1 MLDNAQPRSASSN
14 PVLDIIGEVRNRWR
28 LKLALRGVL
37 RVGLVAVVL
46 ILAAAYGIE
55 QARFSPASVWAAR
68 GLLMAAMLAS
78 GYWFLLRPLRRQVSD
93 DQVALYLEENEP
105 SLQATLLSAVEA
117 SRAGNPES
125 AALVRRVVEQAVEAC
140 SRIGASRRVEQAPL
154 RGYAASLA
162 AVALV
167 ALVVVL
173 TGPAFI
179 RQALGAMF
187 LVTRVQAAVPY
198 SIEVKPGNA
207 SVPKGS
213 DQTISAKLLGFES
226 EDATLMTRRAADG
239 KFEPIPLVRT
249 ESGAYEALIFDIN
262 AQLDYYVEA
271 DGVRTPVFTM
281 KVVEVPY
288 AKRIALEF
296 QFPAYTGLEAQK
308 IEDGGDVAVL
318 KGTQVRVQVF
328 PTMKTTAGRLTFG
341 EDKFADLAPQPDG
354 SLVASFTAE
363 RDGFYHVEL
372 VAPNGERVTASPQYT
387 VDVLEDGAPTVSFI
401 RPGRDTTASAVEEV
415 FVEAKAVDDFG
426 VRDLELVYSVNGG
439 EEKVVKLFGGQRRL
453 PEVSAGHT
461 FYMEELGVQVGDSV
475 SYYARAMDN
484 DGAAGAKRASQDLH
498 FLRVRPCCT
507 DCGQARCVVGVV

>member
-1 MLDNAQPRSASSN
+1 M
-14 PVLDIIGEVRNRWR
+14 
-28 LKLALRGVL
+28 
-37 RVGLVAVVL
+37 
-46 ILAAAYGIE
+46 
-55 QARFSPASVWAAR
+55 
-68 GLLMAAMLAS
+68 
-78 GYWFLLRPLRRQVSD
+78 
-93 DQVALYLEENEP
+93 
-105 SLQATLLSAVEA
+105 
-117 SRAGNPES
+117 
-125 AALVRRVVEQAVEAC
+125 
-140 SRIGASRRVEQAPL
+140 
-154 RGYAASLA
+154 
-162 AVALV
+162 
-167 ALVVVL
+167 
-173 TGPAFI
+173 
-179 RQALGAMF
+179 
-187 LVTRVQAAVPY
+187 PY
-198 SIEVKPGNA
+198 SIEVKPGNT

-226 EDATLMTRRAADG
+226 EDATLMTRRSADG

-249 ESGAYEALIFDIN
+249 ESGTYEAMIFDLN

-288 AKRIALEF
+288 AQRIALEYR
-296 QFPAYTGLEAQK
+296 FPAYTGLEPQK

-318 KGTQVRVQVF
+318 KGTEVRVQVF
-328 PTMKTTAGRLTFG
+328 PTMKTTAGRLALG
-341 EDKFADLAPQPDG
+341 DDKFADLAPQPDG

-372 VAPNGERVTASPQYT
+372 VAPNGERVTGSPQYT
-387 VDVLEDGAPTVSFI
+387 VDVLDDRAPTVSFV

-415 FVEAKAVDDFG
+415 FVEAKAEDDFG

-484 DGAAGAKRASQDLH
+484 DGAAGAKRATSDLY
-498 FLRVRPCCT
+498 FLRVRPFSKDFRQAQSQGGGGGGGGGGGNQVEALSEQQRQIISAT
-507 DCGQARCVVGVV
+507 FNVQRDRKTFTPEKLKQSSTVVALSQSRLREQVEGLITRMNSQLVQQDPAFAKIAELMPQAVAAMKEAEGKLTAVYARDRAAARAQGAADPAEGRGRVRAAGQRRPAGRRWRRWRRRACSRNWPTSSTRSWTRWPAATRRPTRRCSRKATARWTSCWRS